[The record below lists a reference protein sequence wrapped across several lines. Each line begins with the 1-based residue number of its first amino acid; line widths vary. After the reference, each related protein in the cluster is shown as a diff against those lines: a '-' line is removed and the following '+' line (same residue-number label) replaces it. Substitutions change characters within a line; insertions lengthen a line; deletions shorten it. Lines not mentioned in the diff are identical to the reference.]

1 MKQQSGSALVA
12 ALCFIFGASLL
23 TMAVLAMS
31 KYNTFTIRPHIE
43 MQKSFYINEGAANR
57 IQWLLAADRQLHSVT
72 NPGMEDYEEYDY
84 ERYIADGVIHTL
96 NYYGTEVEFTITD
109 ARSGFDFSSR
119 NWQST
124 LRRIKNANLTD
135 TAFNEQIDILS
146 DLLTDYTDSNDT
158 ITGDGKETAEYEAE
172 NKLPLPRNAAMQLR
186 EELFYIDGFT
196 TLFPVDKYGR
206 LSNIRLIP
214 PDNMANL
221 SGTPSV
227 FTADKFLLMTYCDF
241 EEEEAETVLKA
252 IRTFQRE
259 RINLEEQLDIE
270 LLPKLQNNLSW
281 RESGFYTIRIRPPEN
296 SRRIGKRLT
305 FTFNGFGVSG
315 PQNDRVNYLQWIFY

>member
-124 LRRIKNANLTD
+124 LRRIKNANLTY
-135 TAFNEQIDILS
+135 TAFI
-146 DLLTDYTDSNDT
+146 
-158 ITGDGKETAEYEAE
+158 
-172 NKLPLPRNAAMQLR
+172 
-186 EELFYIDGFT
+186 
-196 TLFPVDKYGR
+196 
-206 LSNIRLIP
+206 
-214 PDNMANL
+214 
-221 SGTPSV
+221 
-227 FTADKFLLMTYCDF
+227 
-241 EEEEAETVLKA
+241 
-252 IRTFQRE
+252 
-259 RINLEEQLDIE
+259 
-270 LLPKLQNNLSW
+270 
-281 RESGFYTIRIRPPEN
+281 
-296 SRRIGKRLT
+296 
-305 FTFNGFGVSG
+305 
-315 PQNDRVNYLQWIFY
+315 